1 MSFKKVRDAHR
12 TENTEDYLEII
23 ADLLN
28 VKGEA
33 RIVDIASK
41 LDIAQAT
48 ANKTIQR
55 LQNQGFVKKEP
66 YRSIFLTLKG
76 QQVASISKKRH
87 IIVLTFLK
95 NLGLDQ
101 NQYIAYVH
109 QNTKATHV
117 HIIAN
122 RINHQ
127 GKALNDSYIGFKAQN
142 SAEKIALENGL
153 KTAKEIRHELHFE
166 KEVLKEL
173 NKPLKEEI

>member
-1 MSFKKVRDAHR
+1 MSFKKVRDAHK

-28 VKGEA
+28 AKGEA
-33 RIVDIASK
+33 RIVDIATK

-76 QQVASISKKRH
+76 QEVASVSKKRH

-95 NLGLDQ
+95 NLGLDARTAEADAEG
-101 NQYIAYVH
+101 IEH
-109 QNTKATHV
+109 HV
-117 HIIAN
+117 SD
-122 RINHQ
+122 
-127 GKALNDSYIGFKAQN
+127 KT
-142 SAEKIALENGL
+142 L
-153 KTAKEIRHELHFE
+153 KKMEQF
-166 KEVLKEL
+166 
-173 NKPLKEEI
+173 NKKN

>member
-1 MSFKKVRDAHR
+1 MSFKKVRDAHK

-28 VKGEA
+28 AKGEA

-76 QQVASISKKRH
+76 QEVASVSKKRH

-95 NLGLDQ
+95 NLGLDARTAEADAEG
-101 NQYIAYVH
+101 IEH
-109 QNTKATHV
+109 HV
-117 HIIAN
+117 SN
-122 RINHQ
+122 
-127 GKALNDSYIGFKAQN
+127 KT
-142 SAEKIALENGL
+142 L
-153 KTAKEIRHELHFE
+153 KKMELF
-166 KEVLKEL
+166 
-173 NKPLKEEI
+173 NKKN

>member
-28 VKGEA
+28 TKGEA
-33 RIVDIASK
+33 RIVDIANK

-55 LQNQGFVKKEP
+55 LQNQGYVNKEP

-76 QQVASISKKRH
+76 QEVASVSKKRH

-95 NLGLDQ
+95 KLGLD
-101 NQYIAYVH
+101 
-109 QNTKATHV
+109 
-117 HIIAN
+117 
-122 RINHQ
+122 
-127 GKALNDSYIGFKAQN
+127 
-142 SAEKIALENGL
+142 L
-153 KTAKEIRHELHFE
+153 KTAEADAEGIEHHVSDKT
-166 KEVLKEL
+166 LKKMEQF
-173 NKPLKEEI
+173 NKKN

>member
-1 MSFKKVRDAHR
+1 MSFKKVRDAHKS
-12 TENTEDYLEII
+12 ENTEDYLEII

-76 QQVASISKKRH
+76 QQLASISKKRH

-95 NLGLDQ
+95 NLGLD
-101 NQYIAYVH
+101 I
-109 QNTKATHV
+109 
-117 HIIAN
+117 
-122 RINHQ
+122 
-127 GKALNDSYIGFKAQN
+127 
-142 SAEKIALENGL
+142 
-153 KTAKEIRHELHFE
+153 KTAEADAEGIEHHVSNKT
-166 KEVLKEL
+166 LKKMEQF
-173 NKPLKEEI
+173 NKKF

>member
-28 VKGEA
+28 AKGEA
-33 RIVDIASK
+33 RIVDIANK

-55 LQNQGFVKKEP
+55 LQNQGYVKKEP

-76 QQVASISKKRH
+76 QEVASVSKKRH

-95 NLGLDQ
+95 KLGLD
-101 NQYIAYVH
+101 
-109 QNTKATHV
+109 
-117 HIIAN
+117 
-122 RINHQ
+122 
-127 GKALNDSYIGFKAQN
+127 
-142 SAEKIALENGL
+142 L
-153 KTAKEIRHELHFE
+153 KTAEADAEGIEHHVSNKT
-166 KEVLKEL
+166 LKKMEQF
-173 NKPLKEEI
+173 NKKN

>member
-1 MSFKKVRDAHR
+1 MSFKKVRDAHK

-28 VKGEA
+28 TNGEA
-33 RIVDIASK
+33 RIVDIANK
-41 LDIAQAT
+41 LGIAQAT

-95 NLGLDQ
+95 KLGLD
-101 NQYIAYVH
+101 A
-109 QNTKATHV
+109 
-117 HIIAN
+117 
-122 RINHQ
+122 
-127 GKALNDSYIGFKAQN
+127 
-142 SAEKIALENGL
+142 
-153 KTAKEIRHELHFE
+153 KTAEADAEGIEHHVSDKT
-166 KEVLKEL
+166 LKKMDQF
-173 NKPLKEEI
+173 NKKN

>member
-1 MSFKKVRDAHR
+1 MSFKKVRDAHK

-28 VKGEA
+28 TKGEA

-76 QQVASISKKRH
+76 QEVASVSKKRH

-95 NLGLDQ
+95 NLGLDARTAEADAEG
-101 NQYIAYVH
+101 IEH
-109 QNTKATHV
+109 HV
-117 HIIAN
+117 SN
-122 RINHQ
+122 
-127 GKALNDSYIGFKAQN
+127 KTLKKM
-142 SAEKIALENGL
+142 EK
-153 KTAKEIRHELHFE
+153 F
-166 KEVLKEL
+166 
-173 NKPLKEEI
+173 NKKN

>member
-1 MSFKKVRDAHR
+1 MSFKKVRDAHK

-28 VKGEA
+28 TKGEA
-33 RIVDIASK
+33 RIVDIANK

-76 QQVASISKKRH
+76 QEVASVSKKRH

-95 NLGLDQ
+95 NLGLDARTAEADAEG
-101 NQYIAYVH
+101 IEH
-109 QNTKATHV
+109 HV
-117 HIIAN
+117 SN
-122 RINHQ
+122 
-127 GKALNDSYIGFKAQN
+127 KT
-142 SAEKIALENGL
+142 L
-153 KTAKEIRHELHFE
+153 KKMEQF
-166 KEVLKEL
+166 
-173 NKPLKEEI
+173 NKKN

>member
-1 MSFKKVRDAHR
+1 MSFKKVRDAHKS
-12 TENTEDYLEII
+12 ENTEDYLEII

-28 VKGEA
+28 AKGEA

-76 QQVASISKKRH
+76 QEVASVSKKRH

-95 NLGLDQ
+95 NLGLDARTAEADAEG
-101 NQYIAYVH
+101 IEH
-109 QNTKATHV
+109 HV
-117 HIIAN
+117 SD
-122 RINHQ
+122 
-127 GKALNDSYIGFKAQN
+127 KT
-142 SAEKIALENGL
+142 L
-153 KTAKEIRHELHFE
+153 KKMEQF
-166 KEVLKEL
+166 
-173 NKPLKEEI
+173 NKKN

>member
-1 MSFKKVRDAHR
+1 MSFKKVRDAHK

-28 VKGEA
+28 TKGEA
-33 RIVDIASK
+33 RIVDIASE

-76 QQVASISKKRH
+76 QEVASVSKKRH

-95 NLGLDQ
+95 NLGLDARTAEADAEG
-101 NQYIAYVH
+101 IEH
-109 QNTKATHV
+109 HV
-117 HIIAN
+117 SD
-122 RINHQ
+122 
-127 GKALNDSYIGFKAQN
+127 KT
-142 SAEKIALENGL
+142 L
-153 KTAKEIRHELHFE
+153 KKMEQF
-166 KEVLKEL
+166 
-173 NKPLKEEI
+173 NKKN

>member
-28 VKGEA
+28 TKGEA
-33 RIVDIASK
+33 RIVDIANK

-55 LQNQGFVKKEP
+55 LQNQGYVKKEP

-76 QQVASISKKRH
+76 QEVASISKKRH

-95 NLGLDQ
+95 NLGL
-101 NQYIAYVH
+101 
-109 QNTKATHV
+109 
-117 HIIAN
+117 
-122 RINHQ
+122 
-127 GKALNDSYIGFKAQN
+127 GS
-142 SAEKIALENGL
+142 
-153 KTAKEIRHELHFE
+153 KTAEADAEGIEHHVSDKT
-166 KEVLKEL
+166 LKKMEQF
-173 NKPLKEEI
+173 NKKN

>member
-1 MSFKKVRDAHR
+1 MSFKKVRDAHK

-28 VKGEA
+28 AKGEA

-76 QQVASISKKRH
+76 QEVASVSKKRH

-95 NLGLDQ
+95 NLGLDARTAEADAEG
-101 NQYIAYVH
+101 IEH
-109 QNTKATHV
+109 HV
-117 HIIAN
+117 SN
-122 RINHQ
+122 
-127 GKALNDSYIGFKAQN
+127 KT
-142 SAEKIALENGL
+142 L
-153 KTAKEIRHELHFE
+153 KKMEQF
-166 KEVLKEL
+166 
-173 NKPLKEEI
+173 NKKN